1 MKRKERER
9 IHKQS
14 GKKKGFEAKWA
25 EEVKRDDRREQQL
38 RRVRRFCTDENTGRC
53 QAEQRKIDSLIIFTL
68 SQAGWWRW
76 SWSSTE
82 RSSRTR
88 GDDRNGTWDTEAG
101 FSTSAGPGEGGW
113 NETRWIF
120 LCQTW
125 FLSPEEAW
133 VLNLPTSQREACWE
147 SRARNSRTHL
157 YKNLTRTA
165 LTTSSQDADD
175 EHTSEATDS
184 SAPVDSDVTA
194 EERPL
199 TSQGEAENS
208 PPNNEDVQE
217 KVEKRK

>member
-14 GKKKGFEAKWA
+14 GKKKKKDLRQSELKRLNVMTGENSSW
-25 EEVKRDDRREQQL
+25 EELED
-38 RRVRRFCTDENTGRC
+38 FDENTGRC
-53 QAEQRKIDSLIIFTL
+53 QAEQRKIYSLIIFTL

-88 GDDRNGTWDTEAG
+88 GDDRNRTWDTEAG

-157 YKNLTRTA
+157 YKT
-165 LTTSSQDADD
+165 
-175 EHTSEATDS
+175 
-184 SAPVDSDVTA
+184 
-194 EERPL
+194 
-199 TSQGEAENS
+199 
-208 PPNNEDVQE
+208 
-217 KVEKRK
+217 